1 VTASRLPR
9 ELDDLRD
16 GGYEH
21 DQQVPS
27 TVWTITH
34 NLHRHPLVI
43 VYDTA
48 GTQVIG
54 SVEYLSADVIRLT
67 FSAAFAGVA
76 NLI

>member
-1 VTASRLPR
+1 MAR

-27 TVWTITH
+27 TVWNIVH

-48 GTQVIG
+48 GTQVTG
-54 SVEYLSADVIRLT
+54 SVEHLSADVLRLT
-67 FSAAFAGVA
+67 FSAAFAGTA